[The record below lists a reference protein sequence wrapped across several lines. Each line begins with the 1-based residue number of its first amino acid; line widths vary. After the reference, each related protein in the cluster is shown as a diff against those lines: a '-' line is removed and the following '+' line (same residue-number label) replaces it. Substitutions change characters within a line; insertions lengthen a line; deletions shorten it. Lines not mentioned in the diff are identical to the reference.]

1 MEFVFAYI
9 AGLLT
14 LINPCVLPV
23 LPIVLSAGLQ
33 SNRHAPLYIAAG
45 MSLSFVVL
53 GILAATFGRSLGL
66 TESTLANTGALLMIF
81 FGLVLLV
88 PKFNKFFSSLTN
100 RLSSGADGTLSNLD
114 NTKSTSFF
122 LGGILLGAVWSPC
135 IGPTLGGAI
144 SLASQGEQLSF
155 AVAIMLFFA
164 FGVSTVIIVL
174 GYGTREAI
182 KRRQHQLKWL
192 AARAKPIMGITF
204 ILIGLVIY
212 FKIHHIIEGWL
223 VDILPIWLQD
233 LSVKF

>member
-1 MEFVFAYI
+1 
-9 AGLLT
+9 
-14 LINPCVLPV
+14 
-23 LPIVLSAGLQ
+23 
-33 SNRHAPLYIAAG
+33 
-45 MSLSFVVL
+45 
-53 GILAATFGRSLGL
+53 
-66 TESTLANTGALLMIF
+66 
-81 FGLVLLV
+81 
-88 PKFNKFFSSLTN
+88 
-100 RLSSGADGTLSNLD
+100 
-114 NTKSTSFF
+114 
-122 LGGILLGAVWSPC
+122 
-135 IGPTLGGAI
+135 
-144 SLASQGEQLSF
+144 QLSF